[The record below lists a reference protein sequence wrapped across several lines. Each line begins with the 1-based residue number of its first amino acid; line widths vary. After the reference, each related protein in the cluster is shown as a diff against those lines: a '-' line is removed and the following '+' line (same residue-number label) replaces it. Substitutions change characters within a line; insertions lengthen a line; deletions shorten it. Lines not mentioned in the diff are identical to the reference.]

1 MACGRAFWGHLQV
14 EERKSVDA
22 QAALA
27 AFDRQNHAGAS
38 DALAANLKQGAQH
51 PQPKGSTRVPIMH
64 LRSVCHVLFRPS
76 YA

>member
-1 MACGRAFWGHLQV
+1 MLKVRKLAPDQADGIPGACTVGYGASGRASCGHLQV

-38 DALAANLKQGAQH
+38 DALAASLRQGAQH
-51 PQPKGSTRVPIMH
+51 S
-64 LRSVCHVLFRPS
+64 
-76 YA
+76 